1 MLNIFKV
8 ILETI
13 GPANHLTGS
22 KRQSFQSIVSTLNL
36 TATKLRHPGTLGRYT
51 NVVLLLLLKT
61 VASQAQ
67 N

>member
-36 TATKLRHPGTLGRYT
+36 TATKLRHPRTLGRYT
-51 NVVLLLLLKT
+51 YVVLLLLLKT